1 MRYYVQKTLRVADS
15 QMTPRHVRTKPRM
28 SSRYVR
34 ILAIK
39 RSGGKTTLYH
49 PSSPRRDP
57 HDVTPQNY
65 PKTGERFT
73 GRTTAALLTALVAIA
88 SKTAANWGKV
98 PRVYRTPPHIST
110 PTGCLSL
117 LLVWVWVGGFQNS
130 LPLRTLEAKWRH
142 R

>member
-1 MRYYVQKTLRVADS
+1 
-15 QMTPRHVRTKPRM
+15 M

-39 RSGGKTTLYH
+39 RTGGKTTLYH

-65 PKTGERFT
+65 PQTGERFT
-73 GRTTAALLTALVAIA
+73 GLNTSALLTALVAIA

-98 PRVYRTPPHIST
+98 PRVYSTPPHFSP
-110 PTGCLSL
+110 PTGYLSL
-117 LLVWVWVGGFQNS
+117 LVVWVRVGGFQNS
-130 LPLRTLEAKWRH
+130 CPFVPLRQNGIIIILPRYWVPLPAQMIGQHPGLPNTIG
-142 R
+142 